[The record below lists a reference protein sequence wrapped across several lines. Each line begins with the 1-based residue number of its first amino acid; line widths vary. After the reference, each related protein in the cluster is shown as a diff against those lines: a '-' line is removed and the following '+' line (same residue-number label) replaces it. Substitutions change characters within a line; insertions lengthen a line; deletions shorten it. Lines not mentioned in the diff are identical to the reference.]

1 MDFGEL
7 VASAE
12 QLTAEIDGVR
22 AGDLPRVERSLKHIL
37 DAGQSLLSKGGRGQ
51 AKGTQDAKASIL
63 LGSRGVDLPMIAS
76 KIGAIQESSSII
88 AETETVRTGHTDIP
102 AFLRAEREEA
112 ILGLLEETK
121 KETVESLNTR
131 HWDTVHREWETEKK
145 RILAALSGGGG
156 AEMAEL
162 SLAREVGTVSRLHD
176 SSMQAGLGSRLSSTE
191 LQYAGAVVS
200 YNESIA
206 RGALRPDFLANLQ
219 QLFKEEKEPE
229 VASIWAMAV
238 SLAGGSA
245 SRDAKQIVARAKSHL
260 EGSYIKFVR
269 LTVFSNLSAAALGGV
284 PGTFPL
290 VRSFLHLKVP
300 PSTPGLDDGLVEN
313 VPVWAMVYY
322 CLRCGDLTA
331 AVQAA
336 KLAGPGLSEAH
347 SLLQELQASP
357 LSRLSPQT
365 ESSLRLEYRRSVR
378 QSSDPF
384 KRAVYCILG
393 ACEPL
398 AEHPEVATSLDDYLW
413 LKLSQVREGEA
424 STGDSLSLAG
434 LQALLTE
441 EYGEAHFSASSQPL
455 LYFQVLFLTGQLEA
469 AVDFLFRAGDSL
481 AAHAVHLALAL
492 FELDLLNLPSNIQ
505 APLLSR
511 DPGDK
516 PPSKRLNVAR
526 LVMLYVK
533 HFESSD
539 PREAL
544 QYFYFLRGMKGGRSE
559 NLFLSCVGELVLE
572 SREFDLLLGTLE
584 KDGSRREGLVDRCGG
599 IVDTGAIIELVARD
613 SEERGLLEDAVRL
626 YDLASKHQRVIELLN
641 TLLSQVISAPAV
653 AESRRD
659 RLQRQ
664 AVAIAKRY
672 REQGLVESRDSA
684 ATLFLLLD
692 LATFF
697 DLYHANKI
705 QECLDTMAR
714 LKLLPSTQQE
724 IDLRVSSF
732 RVLGDE
738 IRRNLPDILVGTMTS
753 VHQVY
758 STMRSREGAAVERL
772 REQAR
777 SIITYAGMI
786 PYRLPGDTNAR
797 LVQMEV
803 SMH

>member
-1 MDFGEL
+1 V
-7 VASAE
+7 VAYNEAI
-12 QLTAEIDGVR
+12 A
-22 AGDLPRVERSLKHIL
+22 
-37 DAGQSLLSKGGRGQ
+37 KGG
-51 AKGTQDAKASIL
+51 
-63 LGSRGVDLPMIAS
+63 
-76 KIGAIQESSSII
+76 
-88 AETETVRTGHTDIP
+88 
-102 AFLRAEREEA
+102 
-112 ILGLLEETK
+112 
-121 KETVESLNTR
+121 
-131 HWDTVHREWETEKK
+131 
-145 RILAALSGGGG
+145 
-156 AEMAEL
+156 
-162 SLAREVGTVSRLHD
+162 
-176 SSMQAGLGSRLSSTE
+176 
-191 LQYAGAVVS
+191 
-200 YNESIA
+200 
-206 RGALRPDFLANLQ
+206 LRPDFLASLQ
-219 QLFKEEKEPE
+219 QLFKEEKDPE
-229 VASIWAMAV
+229 VAGIWSMAV
-238 SLAGGSA
+238 SLAGRGA
-245 SRDAKQIVARAKSHL
+245 TREPKEVVTRARKHL
-260 EGSYIKFVR
+260 EESYIKFVR
-269 LTVFSNLSAAALGGV
+269 LTVFSNLSSAALGGV

-313 VPVWAMVYY
+313 VPVWAMIYY
-322 CLRCGDLTA
+322 CLRCGDLGA

-336 KLAGPGLSEAH
+336 KLAGPGLADAH
-347 SLLQELQASP
+347 TLLQELSSSP
-357 LSRLSPQT
+357 SSRLSPGT
-365 ESSLRLEYRRSVR
+365 EAALRLEYKRSVR
-378 QSSDPF
+378 QSSDPY
-384 KRAVYCILG
+384 KRAVYCVLG

-413 LKLSQVREGEA
+413 VKLSQVREGEGG
-424 STGDSLSLAG
+424 TGDSLTLPG
-434 LQALLTE
+434 LQTLLTE
-441 EYGEAHFSASSQPL
+441 EYGETHFSAASQPL

-481 AAHAVHLALAL
+481 ASHAVHLALAL
-492 FELDLLNLPSNIQ
+492 FELDLLNLPSSIQ

-511 DPGDK
+511 EPSDRT
-516 PPSKRLNVAR
+516 PSKRLNVAR

-539 PREAL
+539 PKEAL

-584 KDGSRREGLVDRCGG
+584 KDGTRREGLVDRCGG

-626 YDLASKHQRVIELLN
+626 YDLASKHQRVIQLLN

-653 AESRRD
+653 PESRRD

-672 REQGLVESRDSA
+672 REQGLVEGRDTA

-697 DLYHANKI
+697 DLFHAGKI
-705 QECLDTMAR
+705 AESLDTMAR
-714 LKLLPSTQQE
+714 LKLLPITQQE
-724 IDLRVSSF
+724 IDLRVSGF

-738 IRRNLPDILVGTMTS
+738 VRRNLADILVAVMTCL
-753 VHQVY
+753 HQTY
-758 STMRSREGAAVERL
+758 SSSRGREGASVERV